1 MTAKG
6 RIAVLMVP
14 PALLLL
20 VFFVMPMVTMT
31 GFSFRA
37 GSFGAARHVF
47 TLDHYRR
54 FLESSSFQG
63 LLARSA
69 LIALE
74 TSIYCIVLAYP
85 VAYYLAF
92 RAGPRRVALLTVIL
106 VPAWTSF
113 LLRVLAWKLILG
125 SEGLLSS
132 LLQWVGLIG
141 EPRPILLYSRAAV
154 VVALTYSWIP
164 FVALPIFA
172 ALERMDRH
180 LLEAA
185 YDLGC
190 PPWQAFLRITLPLSM
205 PGVVAGF
212 FFVFI
217 PTLGEWVTPALVGG
231 VDGVMYGNIVQDQFV
246 RAVNWPMGSL
256 MSLVMLAGMLVL
268 VLLIGRLLPLLHVG
282 DL

>member
-1 MTAKG
+1 MNARA

-20 VFFVMPMVTMT
+20 VFFVVPMATMA

-37 GSFGAARHVF
+37 GSFGAARQVF
-47 TLDHYRR
+47 TLDHYRQ
-54 FLESSSFQG
+54 FMESRVFQQ

-69 LIALE
+69 LVALE

-92 RAGPRRVALLTVIL
+92 RAGPRRVSLLTVIL

-132 LLQWVGLIG
+132 LLQWTGLLH

-190 PPWQAFLRITLPLSM
+190 PPWQAFLRVTLPLSL

-246 RAVNWPMGSL
+246 RALNWPLGSL
-256 MSLVMLAGMLVL
+256 MSLVMLAGMLLL
-268 VLLIGRLLPLLHVG
+268 VLLISRLLPLLNVG
-282 DL
+282 EL

>member
-1 MTAKG
+1 MMSRD
-6 RIAVLMVP
+6 RIAVLLAP

-20 VFFVMPMVTMT
+20 LFFVVPMVTMAS
-31 GFSFRA
+31 FSFRA

-47 TLDHYRR
+47 TLDHYRQ
-54 FLESSSFQG
+54 FLENHAFQQ

-74 TSIYCIVLAYP
+74 TAIYCIVLAYP

-92 RAGPRRVALLTVIL
+92 RAGAARVSLLAIIL

-113 LLRVLAWKLILG
+113 LLRVLAWRLILG
-125 SEGLLSS
+125 SEGLLSTF
-132 LLQWVGLIG
+132 LQWTGLIHA
-141 EPRPILLYSRAAV
+141 PQPILLYSRTAV
-154 VVALTYSWIP
+154 VVALTYVWIP

-172 ALERMDRH
+172 ALQRMDRH

-190 PPWQAFLRITLPLSM
+190 PPWQAFLRVTLPLSL
-205 PGVVAGF
+205 PGVLAGF
-212 FFVFI
+212 FLVFI

-246 RAVNWPMGSL
+246 RALNWPLGSL
-256 MSLVMLAGMLVL
+256 MSLVMLVGMLALMAL
-268 VLLIGRLLPLLHVG
+268 VSRLLPLLN
-282 DL
+282 LREL